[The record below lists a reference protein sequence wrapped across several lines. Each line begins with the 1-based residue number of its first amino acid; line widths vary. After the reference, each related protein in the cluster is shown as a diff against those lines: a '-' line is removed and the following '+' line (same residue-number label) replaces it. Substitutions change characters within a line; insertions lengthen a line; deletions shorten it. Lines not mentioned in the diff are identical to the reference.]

1 MCLIINAHIN
11 KEILQIN
18 NNFISHKT
26 REEHVKPKVFRGK
39 KIKKI
44 REELHKIEKRK
55 KNRDQQKQKLVL
67 EKIHAIEKHSAR
79 ATRRQKE
86 DS

>member
-26 REEHVKPKVFRGK
+26 REHVKPKVFRGK
-39 KIKKI
+39 KIKMI

-55 KNRDQQKQKLVL
+55 KKQR
-67 EKIHAIEKHSAR
+67 SAK
-79 ATRRQKE
+79 TKVGFGK
-86 DS
+86 DTCN